1 MIKQSDTT
9 KEQRRAEERAR
20 YVELQA
26 ALRRRHFQV
35 HAEKR
40 AILRYYQH
48 HALRALEQLR
58 EQGVELPGLTTWPA
72 SRA

>member
-1 MIKQSDTT
+1 MKQSDTT
-9 KEQRRAEERAR
+9 KEQRRADERAR

-35 HAEKR
+35 HAENR

-48 HALRALEQLR
+48 DALAKLQRLR
-58 EQGVELPGLTTWPA
+58 EQGVQLPGLAPWPA
-72 SRA
+72 SKG

>member
-1 MIKQSDTT
+1 MKQSDTT
-9 KEQRRAEERAR
+9 LEQRRADERAR
-20 YVELQA
+20 YVEIQA

-40 AILRYYQH
+40 AILRHYQH

-58 EQGVELPGLTTWPA
+58 AQGIVLPGMTTWPA
-72 SRA
+72 SKA

>member
-1 MIKQSDTT
+1 MAQSDTT
-9 KEQRRAEERAR
+9 KEQRRAAERAR
-20 YVELQA
+20 YTELQA

-35 HAEKR
+35 HAENR

-48 HALRALEQLR
+48 DALAKLQRWR
-58 EQGVELPGLTTWPA
+58 GQGVVLPGLTTWPA